1 MGSWSRRQGGGLGF
15 EMLYGRRRDIH
26 FFMSDHLLS
35 EPLGGLRECSERPQ
49 APGVLERRGEKPR
62 VRWHD
67 AGIQERGTGGESDMY
82 CRSKRS

>member
-1 MGSWSRRQGGGLGF
+1 MP
-15 EMLYGRRRDIH
+15 YGRRRDIH

-35 EPLGGLRECSERPQ
+35 EPLGGLRECSERPW

-67 AGIQERGTGGESDMY
+67 AGIQERGQVERMTCTAGPRGAEH
-82 CRSKRS
+82 